1 MRVLAAI
8 AVALMAMTS
17 VASAQDSTTDFPSR
31 PIKIVVC
38 VPAGGGV
45 DTVARVVAKELQE
58 KLGQP
63 VVVENRAGA
72 AGNIGADF
80 VFHAKPDGYTLL
92 AAQPAP
98 LTVNPLLYK
107 DMAFDPSKFVPVGIM
122 TSAPNVLMVRANFP
136 AKTAQEFLAY
146 AKANPGKI
154 NFGSQGIGTTSHL
167 TTALFEERTG
177 TSMVHVPFKGT
188 APALNAL
195 IGGYIDMIFMELAS
209 ANKLAKGGQA
219 RILAVA
225 TDKRIPSLPDV
236 PTFEEVGVKGF
247 ESSTWNAIAAPPGT
261 PSEIVEKLN
270 DAVTDALN
278 SPGAVDLFHKLNLQP
293 EPGSPSQAA
302 SFIHA
307 QTALWSDVIAKA
319 RIQPH

>member
-1 MRVLAAI
+1 
-8 AVALMAMTS
+8 
-17 VASAQDSTTDFPSR
+17 
-31 PIKIVVC
+31 
-38 VPAGGGV
+38 
-45 DTVARVVAKELQE
+45 
-58 KLGQP
+58 
-63 VVVENRAGA
+63 
-72 AGNIGADF
+72 
-80 VFHAKPDGYTLL
+80 TLL

-136 AKTAQEFLAY
+136 AKT
-146 AKANPGKI
+146 NPGKI

-236 PTFEEVGVKGF
+236 PT
-247 ESSTWNAIAAPPGT
+247 
-261 PSEIVEKLN
+261 
-270 DAVTDALN
+270 
-278 SPGAVDLFHKLNLQP
+278 
-293 EPGSPSQAA
+293 
-302 SFIHA
+302 
-307 QTALWSDVIAKA
+307 
-319 RIQPH
+319 